1 MYIYKGFIFIE
12 AKLPFNSTINFVCPF
27 VNRSRQKRGNSLTS
41 VLNLCQYFH
50 QTKNNVYVKITTRFL
65 IGYLANYRNLI
76 LFSII
81 EIVFFYVKKKTLS
94 QPW

>member
-65 IGYLANYRNLI
+65 IGRIFGKLQKSNT
-76 LFSII
+76 LFNH
-81 EIVFFYVKKKTLS
+81 
-94 QPW
+94 